1 MWTFWG
7 EKYNNETEGKF
18 VLLKDF
24 DFMEIYLLCGFFDY
38 LIPLVDFKWQYIQD
52 FLIYNFLESC
62 LLKVGQPYLFG
73 AMSEWRGNQSKLPS
87 CLLG

>member
-1 MWTFWG
+1 MWTFGG

-38 LIPLVDFKWQYIQD
+38 LIPLVDFK
-52 FLIYNFLESC
+52 
-62 LLKVGQPYLFG
+62 
-73 AMSEWRGNQSKLPS
+73 
-87 CLLG
+87 